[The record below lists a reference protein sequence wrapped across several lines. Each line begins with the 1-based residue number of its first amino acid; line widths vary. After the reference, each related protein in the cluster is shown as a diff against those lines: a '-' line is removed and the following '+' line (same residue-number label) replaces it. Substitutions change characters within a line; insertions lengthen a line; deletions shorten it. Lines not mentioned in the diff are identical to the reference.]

1 MIAPQRVNVDGRTR
15 TLTLEWDDT
24 HAQTLA
30 HALLRAKCP
39 CAACRRA
46 RLGGDQTPH
55 VPHDVAIVDVQPMG
69 YGVQIAFS
77 DGHAQGIY
85 PWTFLR
91 TLDANYANDEAEKRP
106 AS

>member
-1 MIAPQRVNVDGRTR
+1 MIVLQRVSVDGRAR
-15 TLTLEWDDT
+15 TLTLEWDDAY
-24 HAQTLA
+24 AQTLA
-30 HALLRAKCP
+30 HALLRAQCP

-46 RLGGDQTPH
+46 RLAGDRTLH
-55 VPHDVAIVDVQPMG
+55 VPQDVAIVDVQPMG

-91 TLDANYANDEAEKRP
+91 TLDAKNAPEKRP
-106 AS
+106 A